1 MKPFQF
7 QFSDLAE
14 QDFARLPFI
23 LQKRIW
29 DKLHFFETSSRP
41 LHFAKKLHGSND
53 AYRFR
58 IGDYRVIVTPKD
70 KKIIIILLI
79 LKIGHRREVYE

>member
-58 IGDYRVIVTPKD
+58 IGDYRVLFDTVKD
-70 KKIIIILLI
+70 KIII
-79 LKIGHRREVYE
+79 LKVGHRKDIYG